1 MRICVR
7 LDKMNRLDKMII
19 IKKTNS
25 HMHIPSQLYQPS
37 LALLTDLYQ
46 LTMASGYWKSGLTQK
61 EAVFS
66 LFFRQQPFQGGF
78 SIACGLAY
86 IIDLLSS
93 FTFTAEDTDYL
104 AELRGT
110 DNTPLFDQAFLDYLQ
125 QVQFSCHVDAVPEGT
140 VVFPHEPLIRVQGPL
155 LQCQIIET
163 ALLNIINFQTLI
175 ATKAAR
181 ICLAAQGEPVL
192 EFGLRRA
199 QGIDG
204 ALSASRAAYLGG
216 CAATSNVLASKIFG
230 IPVRGTHAHSWVMA
244 FDDERESFQTY
255 AEAMP
260 NNCIFLVDTY
270 NTHEGIRKAVE
281 VGKWLKE
288 NGHTMSGIRL
298 DSGDLG
304 QLSIEARK
312 ILDGAGFPDAAIVGG
327 SDLDEYSITALKKR
341 GAPINLWGIGT
352 KLVTAFDQP
361 ALGGVYKLNAIR
373 DPGGPWQYKLK
384 LSDEEAKTTN
394 PGILQVRRYHTKNE
408 FLCDVLYD
416 TQTGLTDGWTRV
428 NQTDGS
434 QHWAIADETDFT
446 DLLVPV
452 FRGGKVVYE
461 DSSLTQ
467 IRQSVQDQLHF
478 LSPLVKR
485 IRDPQQYR
493 VGLEQSLYER
503 KSQLIQRRVAD
514 RL

>member
-1 MRICVR
+1 
-7 LDKMNRLDKMII
+7 
-19 IKKTNS
+19 
-25 HMHIPSQLYQPS
+25 MHIPSQLYRPS

-46 LTMASGYWKSGLTQK
+46 LTMAYGYWESGLTQK

-66 LFFRQQPFQGGF
+66 LFFRQQPFRGGF
-78 SIACGLAY
+78 SIACGLDY
-86 IIDLLSS
+86 VIDLLSNLA
-93 FTFTAEDTDYL
+93 FTADDTTYL

-110 DNTPLFDQAFLDYLQ
+110 DNTPLFDLAFLDYLQ
-125 QVQFSCHVDAVPEGT
+125 HMQFACHVDAMPEGT
-140 VVFPHEPLIRVQGPL
+140 LVFPHEPLVRVQGPL

-181 ICLAAQGEPVL
+181 MCLAAQGDPVL

-204 ALSASRAAYLGG
+204 ALSASRAAYIGG
-216 CAATSNVLASKIFG
+216 CAATSNVLAGKLFG

-244 FDDERESFQTY
+244 FDDELESFQTY

-270 NTHEGIRKAVE
+270 NTREGIHKAVE
-281 VGKWLKE
+281 VGRWLKA
-288 NGHTMSGIRL
+288 NGHAMIGIRL

-312 ILDGAGFPDAAIVGG
+312 ILDDAGFPDAAIVGS
-327 SDLDEYSITALKKR
+327 SDLDEYSITDLKER

-352 KLVTAFDQP
+352 KMVTAFDHP

-373 DPGGPWQYKLK
+373 DPDGPWQYKLK

-394 PGILQVRRYHTKNE
+394 PGILQVRRYHTQNE

-416 TQTGLTDGWTRV
+416 TQTGLTQGCTLVDQADNSQQRAISDG
-428 NQTDGS
+428 
-434 QHWAIADETDFT
+434 TDFT

-452 FRGGKVVYE
+452 FRAGKAVYDE
-461 DSSLTQ
+461 PSLTQ
-467 IRQSVQDQLHF
+467 IRQRVQGQLHL
-478 LSPLVKR
+478 LSSQVKR
-485 IRDPQQYR
+485 LSDPQLYT
-493 VGLEQSLYER
+493 VGLEHSLHER
-503 KSQLIQRRVAD
+503 KSQFMQHLAAD
-514 RL
+514 HV